1 MLTPQEHAEAILRR
15 LPPRATVT
23 LPLLDAANYTL
34 ATNLT
39 APFDSPRFDN
49 SQMDGYALSSAQ
61 QQRTPGVFT
70 VGPTVAAGA
79 DPDELYPEGLGD
91 SVAPIMTGAK
101 LPRGTTTIVPVEEC
115 QPDTFTDDEVHIPS
129 VPQQQYVRKAGSDSA
144 AGSLLLQAGTRL
156 DALAIAALASQS
168 ITTVTVWQR
177 PRVIICTGGAEISH
191 GDGNEG
197 VASIPDANGPMLH
210 QLCRSAG
217 IEVVDHIRT
226 DDNVERFVEDV
237 ARGVDKHQPD
247 AVITSGGISHGR
259 YEVVR
264 LAFAEHDAWFGHVAQ
279 QPGGPQG
286 LATFR
291 GTPVICLPGNPI
303 STLVSF
309 RLFVAPT
316 LNRCDVGAYTARL
329 THAVTGLPDLRDQFL
344 RGTYAVD
351 AEGVLPATPIGGAGS
366 HLLQQAVGATC
377 LIRITARTH
386 YHPGAAVQIYPLGEL
401 L

>member
-1 MLTPQEHAEAILRR
+1 M
-15 LPPRATVT
+15 AT
-23 LPLLDAANYTL
+23 
-34 ATNLT
+34 ATS
-39 APFDSPRFDN
+39 D
-49 SQMDGYALSSAQ
+49 Y
-61 QQRTPGVFT
+61 
-70 VGPTVAAGA
+70 
-79 DPDELYPEGLGD
+79 LY
-91 SVAPIMTGAK
+91 
-101 LPRGTTTIVPVEEC
+101 
-115 QPDTFTDDEVHIPS
+115 
-129 VPQQQYVRKAGSDSA
+129 
-144 AGSLLLQAGTRL
+144 
-156 DALAIAALASQS
+156 
-168 ITTVTVWQR
+168 W
-177 PRVIICTGGAEISH
+177 
-191 GDGNEG
+191 
-197 VASIPDANGPMLH
+197 
-210 QLCRSAG
+210 
-217 IEVVDHIRT
+217 
-226 DDNVERFVEDV
+226 
-237 ARGVDKHQPD
+237 
-247 AVITSGGISHGR
+247 
-259 YEVVR
+259 

-351 AEGVLPATPIGGAGS
+351 AEGVLHATPIGGAGS